1 MTTKRAAKRAPK
13 REPGWIDAGKGYEL
27 AIQDGAIVARKA
39 GKTLAS
45 VPKLVKESD
54 AAERLAA
61 AIDFL
66 AEHDRSC
73 VATVEM
79 WMLRSLATPRRVVEA
94 VFADE
99 SWRRAIADAWIVP
112 LDKQGQADPAAG
124 GLFKAVDRKKG
135 VGVVDRDGETTW
147 IDTDQIMVP
156 HPILLDAVDDLR
168 GLAVELGVTQ
178 GISQLFRETF
188 ARPAAAPAD
197 PAAIDRYAGGAFATL
212 SAAIGTAK
220 QLGYRVIGGSASTR
234 VLERGRFVE
243 ARYYLGDGDPIDAT
257 ETGELTWV
265 DDAQKPLAV
274 VDVPV
279 IAFSEGMR
287 MASAIYAK
295 RTTEDAEP
303 SDG

>member
-1 MTTKRAAKRAPK
+1 MTRKPAPKRAQQRAPK
-13 REPGWIDAGKGYEL
+13 RG
-27 AIQDGAIVARKA
+27 RKPV
-39 GKTLAS
+39 LD
-45 VPKLVKESD
+45 PD

-73 VATVEM
+73 VATVEL

-112 LDKQGQADPAAG
+112 LDKHGRADPAAG
-124 GLFKAVDRKKG
+124 GLLKAVDRKKG

-188 ARPAAAPAD
+188 ARPATAPGD
-197 PAAIDRYAGGAFATL
+197 PTAITGYAGGEFATL

-220 QLGYRVIGGSASTR
+220 GLGYRVIGGSAATR

-243 ARYYLGDGDPIDAT
+243 ARYYLGDGDPMDSA

-265 DDAQKPLAV
+265 DDHHKQLAV

-287 MASAIYAK
+287 MAGAIYAK
-295 RTTEDAEP
+295 RKTEGSEAPMRDATAGRRP
-303 SDG
+303 CAPAASRRGA